1 MGDMKEKNKDIEQ
14 IIKNLEEQGILEAIG
29 DGVSIQDTDFKVLY
43 QNQVH
48 KNIIGDHAGEYC
60 YEAYAQ
66 REKTCEGCPVAMAFK
81 DGKTHTTERSVPAE
95 KGIIYIEVTASPIR
109 DLSGKI
115 IAGIE
120 VARDITRR
128 KQAQEALE
136 ESENEFRS
144 LAEKSL
150 VGIYLFQDGVFKYV
164 NPKLAEIFG
173 YTVEELIDKK
183 GPQDLTL
190 PEDWLIV
197 EENTRRRI
205 SGEIEAV
212 NYNFRGIKKNKDII
226 YIEVYG
232 SRTIYQ
238 GRPAV
243 IGTLLDIT
251 ERKQTE
257 EILQQEKDKAQKY
270 LDVAGV
276 IFLVINRDKKVA
288 LINKKGCEVLG
299 YKEDEIIGKNWFET
313 FIPEKIRNEIIS
325 VFEKLMSGKVELVE
339 YYENPVLTK
348 RGEEKIIA
356 WHNALLKDENG
367 NNIGTISSGEDITE
381 RKKME
386 KEVKE
391 RIAELEKFYEMAIGR
406 ELRMKE
412 LKDEIKRLQIE
423 LAKYQK

>member
-1 MGDMKEKNKDIEQ
+1 MKEKNNDIEQ
-14 IIKNLEEQGILEAIG
+14 IIKNLEEQEILEAVG
-29 DGVSIQDTDFKVLY
+29 DGISIQDTDFKVLY

-48 KNIIGDHAGEYC
+48 KSLIGNHLGEYC
-60 YEAYAQ
+60 YEAYEQ
-66 REKTCEGCPVAMAFK
+66 REKTCEGCPLAMVFD
-81 DGKTHTTERSVPAE
+81 DGKIHATERSAPTD
-95 KGIIYIEVTASPIR
+95 KGMVHVEITASPLK
-109 DLSGKI
+109 DSTGKI
-115 IAGIE
+115 IAGVE
-120 VARDITRR
+120 VVRDIMER
-128 KQAQEALE
+128 KHTQEALL

-150 VGIYLFQDGVFKYV
+150 VGIYLFRDGVFKYV

-183 GPQDLTL
+183 GPQDLAL

-197 EENTRRRI
+197 KENIRRRI

-212 NYNFRGIKKNKDII
+212 NYSVRGIKKNKDII

-238 GRPAV
+238 GQPAV
-243 IGTLLDIT
+243 IGTLL
-251 ERKQTE
+251 
-257 EILQQEKDKAQKY
+257 
-270 LDVAGV
+270 
-276 IFLVINRDKKVA
+276 
-288 LINKKGCEVLG
+288 
-299 YKEDEIIGKNWFET
+299 
-313 FIPEKIRNEIIS
+313 
-325 VFEKLMSGKVELVE
+325 
-339 YYENPVLTK
+339 
-348 RGEEKIIA
+348 
-356 WHNALLKDENG
+356 
-367 NNIGTISSGEDITE
+367 DITE

-391 RIAELEKFYEMAIGR
+391 RIEELEKFYEMAIGR